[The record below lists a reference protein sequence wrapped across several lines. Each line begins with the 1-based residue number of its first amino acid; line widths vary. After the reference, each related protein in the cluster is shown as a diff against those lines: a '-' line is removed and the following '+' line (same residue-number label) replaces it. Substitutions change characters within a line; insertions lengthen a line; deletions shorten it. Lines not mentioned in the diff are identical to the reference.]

1 MLRLLGVLVGASLA
15 VLVYLVAP
23 SGAGGGG
30 AARAEERARRPA
42 AGPSAPRLI
51 SPRPVPRLPEV
62 EEVAPVEEEPAIAE
76 EPAAEEAPEPPAQPE
91 GAGEVQAAS
100 AAEEYA
106 PTAADER
113 LLARV
118 LEILDDFAGAI
129 EGNAGQ
135 CGRMAEAIREVVEG
149 ARDLKE
155 QVDELNRDLAR
166 SRWLQRQLEGKATA
180 LMTRMV
186 PLQACMNDK
195 RMLEVMQEMQD
206 L

>member
-1 MLRLLGVLVGASLA
+1 
-15 VLVYLVAP
+15 
-23 SGAGGGG
+23 
-30 AARAEERARRPA
+30 
-42 AGPSAPRLI
+42 
-51 SPRPVPRLPEV
+51 V

-76 EPAAEEAPEPPAQPE
+76 EPAAEEPAAEEPAAKEPAAEEAPEPPAQPE